1 MEHQSSFWLSS
12 FYPSS
17 HVFQSLYP
25 SLSLFSTSIF
35 GKRMRESGRAFGVIA
50 CRALLSTFRHPV
62 FMFSNKSVPLCR
74 DSTLHG
80 LQCSKPRIDWTLKQL
95 FMSDTCPFSPSQS
108 ADARICT
115 GVLHDL
121 GNLVPSGLTDALL
134 IHVLGSFHC
143 WIVFLKLLK
152 FV

>member
-1 MEHQSSFWLSS
+1 MHMEHQSSFWLSS

-35 GKRMRESGRAFGVIA
+35 GKRMRASGRACGVIA
-50 CRALLSTFRHPV
+50 CRAFLSTFRHPV
-62 FMFSNKSVPLCR
+62 FIFSNKSASFCR

-80 LQCSKPRIDWTLKQL
+80 LKCSEPRIDWTLKQL
-95 FMSDTCPFSPSQS
+95 SSSNACPFSPSQS

-115 GVLHDL
+115 GVLNEL

-143 WIVFLKLLK
+143 
-152 FV
+152 